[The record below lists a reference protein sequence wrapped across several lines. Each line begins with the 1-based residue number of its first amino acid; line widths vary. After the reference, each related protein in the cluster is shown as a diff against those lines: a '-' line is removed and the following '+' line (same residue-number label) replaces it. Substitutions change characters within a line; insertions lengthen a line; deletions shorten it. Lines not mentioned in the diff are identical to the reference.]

1 MSKRSSWWLAGL
13 LACASPIACADAL
26 EDRSLAEQIRAFT
39 SKSDVGLV
47 AVADA
52 SGGIAVDLD
61 GRFRHVHL
69 AALGEQGE
77 VHAQCVG
84 SVAEANRFLGR
95 DLDTGV
101 KLAPVA
107 PPQDIDDAAAL
118 HGMGAAEYAR
128 IWNLIEQAKAHPAA
142 PASSTFTI
150 VNADGA
156 NEGFNSTAARAPEGG
171 NPGTTLGAQRL
182 NVFNQAAGIWA
193 AFLDSTQTIRVES
206 NFDPLTP
213 CSSSGGV
220 LGAAGPNTAHRD
232 FANVPFASTWYP
244 AALANKISNS
254 DLSASNDI
262 GATFNSSVDTGCL
275 GAGTRFYYGFDNATP
290 AGTINL
296 LVVVLHELGHGL
308 GFLTF
313 TDESTGAYFN
323 SQPDVWARL
332 MFDRDQNVSWFQMT
346 QAQRATSAVNTN
358 DLLWDGANV
367 RIASSF
373 LSAARDAATGRV
385 ELFTPNPVQ
394 PGSSV
399 SHWNTTASPNLLME
413 PAINTGL
420 PLTGDLTRQL
430 LRDIGWFRDANNN
443 AVADTITNVLPA
455 SGTLTPG
462 TNTNITW
469 TNPAGFSRRVT
480 IELSTNGGST
490 FPTVIASDIANTGSF
505 TWSIPANTPV
515 TTQARIRVREHDFV
529 APAGVS
535 AANFNIGN
543 GNTAPTYTPT
553 AAITRQRGSAG
564 SAATIGTVTDGQT
577 PAGNLTITQIAGG
590 SSTGITATSIGNTA
604 GTVSATI
611 AASCSANAGTLRF
624 QVSDGSLQGTGDL
637 QVNVSNN
644 TNPTLTYAASS
655 VGLGSGRTIN
665 PATGPSDNGSIT
677 SIQLLPQ
684 GGYGGTISINSTTGV
699 ITLSN
704 ATPIGSHTISVRAT
718 DNCGAFTDTSFQ
730 LTVTAQNVFAN
741 GFE

>member
-1 MSKRSSWWLAGL
+1 MRNRSIVWMTGLLLSASAAVSAGSSDDRALADSIRGLTSKSSAGL
-13 LACASPIACADAL
+13 LA
-26 EDRSLAEQIRAFT
+26 R
-39 SKSDVGLV
+39 
-47 AVADA
+47 ADA
-52 SGGIAVDLD
+52 SGGVSVDLD

-69 AALGEQGE
+69 GAQSDSGKLR
-77 VHAQCVG
+77 AQCVG
-84 SVAEANRFLGR
+84 SLVEANRFLGR
-95 DLDTGV
+95 DLDTGA
-101 KLAPVA
+101 KLASPAPAPV
-107 PPQDIDDAAAL
+107 DDGLAAR
-118 HGMGAAEYAR
+118 HGMSAAEYAY
-128 IWNLIEQAKAHPAA
+128 IWNLIEQSKALPAA

-156 NEGFNSTAARAPEGG
+156 DEGFNSTAARAPIGG

-193 AFLDSTQTIRVES
+193 AFLDSTQTIRVQS
-206 NFDPLTP
+206 NFDPLSP

-220 LGAAGPNTAHRD
+220 LGSAGPNTAHRD

-254 DLSASNDI
+254 DLSANNDI

-275 GAGTRFYYGFDNATP
+275 GAGTGFYYGFDNAAP

-313 TDESTGAYFN
+313 TDEATGAYFN

-332 MFDRDQNVSWFQMT
+332 MFDRDQNATWFQMN
-346 QAQRATSAVNTN
+346 QAQRAASAINTN

-385 ELFTPNPVQ
+385 ELFTPNPIQ

-430 LRDIGWFRDANNN
+430 LRDIGWFRDANNDATGDN
-443 AVADTITNVLPA
+443 ISNVQPA

-462 TNTNITW
+462 SNVNITW

-480 IELSTNGGST
+480 IELSTNAGST
-490 FPTVIASDIANTGSF
+490 FSSVIASDIANTGSF
-505 TWSIPANTPV
+505 TWMVPNTP
-515 TTQARIRVREHDFV
+515 TTQGRIRVREHDFT
-529 APAGVS
+529 APTGVS
-535 AANFNIGN
+535 AANFTIGS
-543 GNTAPTYTPT
+543 GNTAPTFTPS
-553 AAITRQRGSAG
+553 AAITRQRGSAAG
-564 SAATIGTVTDGQT
+564 AAVVIGTVTDGQT
-577 PAGNLTITQIAGG
+577 AAGSLTVTQIAGG
-590 SSTGITATSIGNTA
+590 TSTGVSAASIVNA
-604 GTVSATI
+604 GGSISATI
-611 AASCSANAGTLRF
+611 AANCTANAGTLRF

-637 QVNVSNN
+637 QVNVNPN

-655 VGLGSGRTIN
+655 VALSGGRTIN
-665 PATGPSDNGSIT
+665 PATGPSDNGSIA

-684 GGYGGTISINSTTGV
+684 ATFSGTISVSNSTGV
-699 ITLSN
+699 ITISN
-704 ATPIGSHTISVRAT
+704 AGPLGSHTISVRAA

-730 LTVTAQNVFAN
+730 LTVTAQNLFAN

>member
-1 MSKRSSWWLAGL
+1 MRERSRRWLAGL
-13 LACASPIACADAL
+13 LACTSSIASADSL
-26 EDRSLAEQIRAFT
+26 DDRALAETIRAYT
-39 SKSDVGLV
+39 SKSDSGLIASADPVG
-47 AVADA
+47 
-52 SGGIAVDLD
+52 SIAVDLA
-61 GRFRHVHL
+61 GRFRHVYL
-69 AALGEQGE
+69 ATTDTDGTPR
-77 VHAQCVG
+77 AQCVG

-95 DLDTGV
+95 NLDTGA
-101 KLAPVA
+101 KLATVA
-107 PPQDIDDAAAL
+107 PADVGDVAAL
-118 HGMGAAEYAR
+118 HGMSAAEYAR
-128 IWNLIEQAKAHPAA
+128 IWNLIEQSKALPAA
-142 PASSTFTI
+142 PASSSFTI
-150 VNADGA
+150 INADGA

-193 AFLDSTQTIRVES
+193 AFLDSPQTIRVQS

-254 DLSASNDI
+254 DLSAASDDI

-323 SQPDVWARL
+323 GQPDAWARL
-332 MFDRDQNVSWFQMT
+332 MFDRDQNVTWFQMT
-346 QAQRATSAVNTN
+346 QAQRATSAINTN

-367 RIASSF
+367 RIASAF
-373 LSAARDAATGRV
+373 LGAARDAATGRV

-394 PGSSV
+394 AGSSV

-443 AVADTITNVLPA
+443 AIADTITNVLPA

-462 TNTNITW
+462 TNVNITW
-469 TNPAGFSRRVT
+469 TNPANFSRPVT

-490 FPTVIASDIANTGSF
+490 FPTVIASNLANTGSF
-505 TWSIPANTPV
+505 TWMVPNTP

-535 AANFNIGN
+535 SANFSIGSS
-543 GNTAPTYTPT
+543 NTAPTYTPS
-553 AAITRQRGSAG
+553 AAITRQRGSPAG
-564 SAATIGTVTDGQT
+564 AAVVIGSVTDGQT
-577 PAGNLTITQIAGG
+577 AAGSLSVTQIAGG
-590 SSTGITATSIGNTA
+590 TSTGVTA
-604 GTVSATI
+604 GTITNAGGTISAPI
-611 AASCSANAGTLRF
+611 AASCTANGGTLRF

-637 QVNVSNN
+637 SINVTANS
-644 TNPTLTYAASS
+644 NPTLTYAASS
-655 VGLGSGRTIN
+655 VSLGGGRTVN
-665 PATGPSDNGSIT
+665 PATGPSDNGTIT

-684 GGYGGTISINSTTGV
+684 GGYGGIISIDNATGV

-704 ATPIGSHTISVRAT
+704 ATPVGSHTISVRAS
-718 DNCGAFTDTSFQ
+718 DNCGGFTDASFQ
-730 LTVTAQNVFAN
+730 LTVTAQNLFAN